1 MARSPVLD
9 GDGDVVWPKRSS
21 WSQRATAHVA
31 DLQGQINRL
40 RSQVT
45 AADPADAELIAKA
58 EAHLASARHS
68 LKYKGRWWRFDRTT
82 DGALANL
89 HEAEVALLRI
99 VPAGELRWRGV
110 PVLAQARLHLDPDD
124 LRLQHLEEQLKPQG
138 TQVTH
143 IQEVDREL
151 LVSTLHAAYQAEEA
165 ERARVRSFTRIVC
178 GATTAMALIAVGFA
192 MWALV
197 EPAVGRRFC
206 FPENPDDPDA
216 VPTVCPF
223 GDEPSWSSV
232 WFIEFVGMTGAAV
245 AGAASLRQVRGT
257 AGPYHVAMAL
267 LLLRLP
273 VGALTAVIGLLFLS
287 GRFFPG
293 LTGLDTPTQII
304 SWAVAFGILQEVV
317 TRSVDRQGEF
327 LLENV
332 RTAGRDPEVKPE
344 RKRRRF
350 AKPPPKDT

>member
-1 MARSPVLD
+1 MARHPVTD
-9 GDGDVVWPKRSS
+9 DDGDVVWHKHSS
-21 WSQRATAHVA
+21 WAQRTTAHVA

-58 EAHLASARHS
+58 EAHLAAARHF
-68 LKYKGRWWRFDRTT
+68 LRHKGRWWRFGRTT
-82 DGALANL
+82 DGALANI
-89 HEAEVALLRI
+89 HEVEVALLRI
-99 VPAGELRWRGV
+99 VPHTELRWKGL

-124 LRLQHLEEQLKPQG
+124 LRLQHLEEALKPQG
-138 TQVTH
+138 AQLG
-143 IQEVDREL
+143 EADREL
-151 LVSTLHAAYQAEEA
+151 LVSTLHAACLAEEA

-178 GATTAMALIAVGFA
+178 AATTAMALIAFGFA

-197 EPAVGRRFC
+197 EPAVRRRFC
-206 FPENPDDPDA
+206 FPENPDDPNA
-216 VPTVCPF
+216 TPTVCPF
-223 GDEPSWSSV
+223 GDQPNWESV
-232 WFIEFVGMTGAAV
+232 WFIEFVGMMGAAV

-257 AGPYHVAMAL
+257 AGPYHVAIAL

-273 VGALTAVIGLLFLS
+273 VGALTAVIGILLLS

-304 SWAVAFGILQEVV
+304 SWAIAFGILQEVV

-332 RTAGRDPEVKPE
+332 RTSGRDPEAKPE
-344 RKRRRF
+344 RKRRRPS
-350 AKPPPKDT
+350 KSPPKDT